1 MKRYVT
7 DMQAY
12 YARWISNI
20 PMRQMLA
27 YRKAS
32 RLELEQASQGDN
44 MAHSQI
50 PTPTRTPSTGTG
62 TISRS
67 SSLSS
72 HQSLSRTASLSSV
85 PTPPTWLQSHS
96 NSRAAYA
103 QARGFDLV
111 DQIHASLQKQV
122 DSRGL
127 AAATSRSATPA
138 QSSPEESPEARA
150 ERLDREDLA
159 AVNAEVDQYF
169 SEPCEDKRTD
179 PLVYWQVCS
188 HAWNKHYVFDILLR
202 TT

>member
-1 MKRYVT
+1 
-7 DMQAY
+7 
-12 YARWISNI
+12 
-20 PMRQMLA
+20 
-27 YRKAS
+27 
-32 RLELEQASQGDN
+32 
-44 MAHSQI
+44 MAHSQV

-62 TISRS
+62 SISRS

-72 HQSLSRTASLSSV
+72 HQSLSHTASLSSV

-111 DQIHASLQKQV
+111 NQIHASLQKQV

-127 AAATSRSATPA
+127 AAAASRSATPA

-169 SEPCEDKRTD
+169 SEPCKDKRTD
-179 PLVYWQVCS
+179 PLVYWQARSTPGVSSMCLTSFLQQLDGRKVHDNVPSCGRCS
-188 HAWNKHYVFDILLR
+188 SHSCVLGSI
-202 TT
+202 